1 MAYRVRSG
9 PPGPRRWSVLLRAP
23 GSWPGWRLGSLGCRP
38 SERGLLAVLDSGAEL
53 GMRAVAVSSAVGPV
67 AVLLV
72 FLSGAGFLVVA
83 GIVVA
88 GIGVAAGRV
97 GPVIDR
103 SEEHTSELQ
112 SLRHLGHLPSFPTRR
127 SSDLVLLVCLSG
139 AGFLV
144 VAGIVVAGIG
154 VAAGRV
160 GPVIDVGHCGSS
172 PASAARGLS
181 PNAARPALT
190 RSV

>member
-1 MAYRVRSG
+1 MAYRVRSC

-53 GMRAVAVSSAVGPV
+53 GTRAVALTSSAVGPV

-72 FLSGAGFLVVA
+72 LF
-83 GIVVA
+83 
-88 GIGVAAGRV
+88 
-97 GPVIDR
+97 
-103 SEEHTSELQ
+103 
-112 SLRHLGHLPSFPTRR
+112 
-127 SSDLVLLVCLSG
+127 SG

-160 GPVIDVGHCGSS
+160 GPVIDVGHCASS
-172 PASAARGLS
+172 PAMGADGSWFGWFR
-181 PNAARPALT
+181 
-190 RSV
+190 RSMTASSSDSRC